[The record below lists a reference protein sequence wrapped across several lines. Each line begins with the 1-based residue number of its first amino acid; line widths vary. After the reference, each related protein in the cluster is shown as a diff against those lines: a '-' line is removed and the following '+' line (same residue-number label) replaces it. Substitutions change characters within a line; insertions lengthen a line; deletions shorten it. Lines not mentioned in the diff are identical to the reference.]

1 VDRTLRFIGEVR
13 SGVKDRKTMPPLGA
27 PAAVELYE
35 AFAPGLLRI
44 EKHSHMWVMAWLM
57 GRPERDVLQVT
68 PRGVPPDAP
77 DAKHGVF
84 AVRSPARP
92 NPIGLSSAR
101 LLRVEGLTLHFDRL
115 DFFDG
120 TPVVDLK
127 PYFAARDL
135 IFSAHNTSI
144 GRPKDVGS
152 LRESLVEQ
160 ALRFSPEKHADV
172 ALAVR
177 MMEHYRVEVAGWK
190 EPERW
195 EITAPLGRPHLV
207 DALMGMARVSLS
219 RGMRVGNEDK
229 VVMQGV
235 EYSPAGAGMSYE
247 ERLAAATEE
256 VFTFRPGDSEGA
268 FAAAEERRCPE
279 L

>member
-1 VDRTLRFIGEVR
+1 
-13 SGVKDRKTMPPLGA
+13 MGA

-35 AFAPGLLRI
+35 EFAPGLLRI
-44 EKHSHMWVMAWLM
+44 EKHSHLWVMTWLM

-68 PRGVPPDAP
+68 PRGVSPDAP
-77 DAKHGVF
+77 DATHGVF

-101 LLRVEGLTLHFDRL
+101 LLGVEGLTLHFDRL

-120 TPVVDLK
+120 TPVLDLK
-127 PYFAARDL
+127 PYFASRDL
-135 IFSAHNTSI
+135 IFAAHNAAI

-152 LRESLVEQ
+152 LRESLLEQ
-160 ALRFSPEKHADV
+160 ALRFSPEKHADL

-195 EITAPLGRPHLV
+195 EIAAPLGRAHLV
-207 DALMGMARVSLS
+207 DALMGMTRVSLS
-219 RGMRVGNEDK
+219 RGLRLGSEDRV
-229 VVMQGV
+229 VLQGV
-235 EYSPAGAGMSYE
+235 EYVPVGIGMSYGE
-247 ERLAAATEE
+247 CLAAPAER
-256 VFTFRPGDSEGA
+256 VFQFNLRTP
-268 FAAAEERRCPE
+268 
-279 L
+279 